1 MINNFKNKFGKPENT
16 LVIVGDYDSKNH
28 MKGVEPII
36 NRKIRKLFKNNKY
49 ETYLINEYNTS
60 KLCHKC
66 NCENEKFLY
75 RESKKPKSEGKTY
88 LVHGALRCKSV
99 NCEMIHNRDKN
110 ACRNMLKIVKSLF
123 KGKGRLKKFCRPKK
137 QRHTH

>member
-1 MINNFKNKFGKPENT
+1 MINNFKKKFGKPENT

-36 NRKIRKLFKNNKY
+36 NRKIRKIFKNNKY

-66 NCENEKFLY
+66 NHENENFLY
-75 RESKKPKSEGKTY
+75 RESKKPKNKGKSY
-88 LVHGALRCKSV
+88 LVWGVNAL
-99 NCEMIHNRDKN
+99 
-110 ACRNMLKIVKSLF
+110 
-123 KGKGRLKKFCRPKK
+123 
-137 QRHTH
+137 